1 MTATARSEARAVA
14 VMPALT
20 NQTAPAFPARAT
32 RQSRSPP
39 AEAAL
44 EAAVPAVEAAVLLE
58 EEQPLRLSTPAAAI
72 TLIREIKVL
81 LFMVGFLSVRM
92 FNFA

>member
-1 MTATARSEARAVA
+1 MRLPSATMRVPRLWMVE
-14 VMPALT
+14 
-20 NQTAPAFPARAT
+20 
-32 RQSRSPP
+32 SRSPP

-81 LFMVGFLSVRM
+81 LFMVGFLSVGL